1 VSGGEG
7 KTRVLDEKATTLYK
21 RALDVSYHLKIK
33 ASRTVFNEIA
43 QRFPTMP
50 FTLRALPGRETRLGL
65 HECLNHSL
73 LHPYPV
79 VHEKA
84 RARPPLLRGDC
95 PGPPASASRACR
107 RNLLRP
113 RACPGRARSRAR
125 RSLRVQPSRTLRV
138 EAGAL
143 QRRAL
148 RRAAAR
154 RSGRGGAR
162 RRASW
167 WRSSRRRC
175 C

>member
-21 RALDVSYHLKIK
+21 RALDVSYHLKIR

-84 RARPPLLRGDC
+84 RARAC
-95 PGPPASASRACR
+95 RACR
-107 RNLLRP
+107 ACPPLSRAAQAIPCPGAAPASDMLRP
-113 RACPGRARSRAR
+113 HAWLARACSRAR
-125 RSLRVQPSRTLRV
+125 RSLRV
-138 EAGAL
+138 
-143 QRRAL
+143 
-148 RRAAAR
+148 
-154 RSGRGGAR
+154 RS
-162 RRASW
+162 
-167 WRSSRRRC
+167 
-175 C
+175 